1 MDLTTLII
9 IIAVIALVMFFL
21 NRNRMMPGSGNSGVD
36 RPTYDDPNYASSG
49 SIGGGPET
57 LEERS
62 VGGPEPSEPAYD
74 DPKYRSGG
82 SIGG

>member
-21 NRNRMMPGSGNSGVD
+21 NRSRTMPGTGYTNRGVD

-49 SIGGGPET
+49 SIGGTDQP
-57 LEERS
+57 
-62 VGGPEPSEPAYD
+62 VYD
-74 DPKYRSGG
+74 DPNYVSGG